1 MNQRENNEQNQ
12 DYLEFKQDEINKVD
26 ALIAK
31 VKTMEMPELFNGGI
45 SREEEEAIFA
55 KVGYKKSNLKIVVG
69 RGTICR
75 CSHGKSKHDYRY
87 GAWHNRGAGACLL
100 KTCKCNKFIQKVK
113 Y

>member
-1 MNQRENNEQNQ
+1 MKQIDPEQES
-12 DYLEFKQDEINKVD
+12 YLDFKQDSLNKVE

-31 VKTMEMPELFNGGI
+31 VKVMEIPELFNGGM

-75 CSHGKSKHDYRY
+75 CNHGKSKHAFVH
-87 GAWHNRGAGACLL
+87 GGWHSRGAGACSL
-100 KTCKCNKFIQKVK
+100 KTCKCNRFIQKVK